1 MGDSCAP
8 NGGPDLSALLG
19 SLLQNPAA
27 LSMLS
32 SLLSGSLSGPGK
44 PGGGPGAPGGPNG
57 QGGPCDPPGHEAPR
71 EEDCRRAPPL
81 LPPVSP
87 KGPCAPPPDDRT
99 CLLNALR
106 PYLSPAR
113 CDTIDSLLRIL
124 ELMELLRKRR

>member
-8 NGGPDLSALLG
+8 NSGPDLSALLG

-32 SLLSGSLSGPGK
+32 SLLSGSLNGAGR
-44 PGGGPGAPGGPNG
+44 PGGGPGEPGGP
-57 QGGPCDPPGHEAPR
+57 GGPCESPR
-71 EEDCRRAPPL
+71 REGPCEEDCRRAPPL
-81 LPPVSP
+81 LPPVPP
-87 KGPCAPPPDDRT
+87 KGPPAPPPDDRT

>member
-1 MGDSCAP
+1 MGEEYVQGNA
-8 NGGPDLSALLG
+8 PDLSGLLG
-19 SLLQNPAA
+19 NLLQNPAA

-32 SLLSGSLSGPGK
+32 SLLAGGLGGK
-44 PGGGPGAPGGPNG
+44 GNPPPPPQKGEPCEAACGAAA
-57 QGGPCDPPGHEAPR
+57 QPC
-71 EEDCRRAPPL
+71 
-81 LPPVSP
+81 LPPPP
-87 KGPCAPPPDDRT
+87 KPRPTDNRT